1 MGNSTLQKQEG
12 YSTSNHRLMLFNT
25 ITIEK
30 GVYKLTLIFAHAS
43 CVDSVPRNSF
53 TSIEPKY

>member
-30 GVYKLTLIFAHAS
+30 GVGLQTYPHLCTCIL
-43 CVDSVPRNSF
+43 C
-53 TSIEPKY
+53 